1 MSNTIVFLRLIN
13 KRIQMS
19 INIKVLGIGCAKCQ
33 QTTSIIQEVISENN
47 INAFV
52 EKIEDV
58 MKIVEYNIVS
68 TPAVLINNEVKI
80 KGRVPSKQEI
90 LDLLTAQNV

>member
-1 MSNTIVFLRLIN
+1 
-13 KRIQMS
+13 MS